1 MDDRKF
7 KKGRVTFLLGIP
19 FMAIFLHTALASG
32 DVQAGKRIFSAN
44 CISCHGKNGN
54 GKGPLAVGLSPPPA
68 DFTDP
73 DFWNGKTDS
82 FLIHVIQNG
91 LGSMPSWSDSLT
103 PQNIEDVLSYIK
115 TLKK

>member
-1 MDDRKF
+1 MR
-7 KKGRVTFLLGIP
+7 FLLALP
-19 FMAIFLHTALASG
+19 FLAIFPHAALALG
-32 DVQAGKRIFSAN
+32 DIQAGKKIFSAN

-54 GKGPLAVGLSPPPA
+54 GKGPASAGMSPPPA
-68 DFTDP
+68 NFTDP
-73 DFWNGKTDS
+73 EFWNGKTDS